1 MEFMNYYAKIS
12 DHSGSDMN
20 FKTEDDRDAK
30 FIEDETNINQNSSDY
45 YGLTNINRLFSDP
58 ENEMFS
64 EDYIERYEN

>member
-1 MEFMNYYAKIS
+1 MEFMNYYAKIN